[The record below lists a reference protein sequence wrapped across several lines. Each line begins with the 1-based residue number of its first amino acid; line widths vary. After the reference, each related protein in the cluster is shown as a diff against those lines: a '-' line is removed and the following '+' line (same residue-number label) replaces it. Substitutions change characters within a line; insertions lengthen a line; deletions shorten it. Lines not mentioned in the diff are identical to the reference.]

1 MRVAVMGSGGLG
13 GYFGGLLAK
22 GGTDVSFLA
31 RGAHLKA
38 IRRDGLRIA
47 GGPDPLHLK
56 NVRATD
62 DPAEIGPV
70 DLVMVCVKLW
80 DTEAA
85 LEQLRPLVG
94 PDTALVSFQN
104 GVLKDSYL
112 RAAYDESQLIGGVA
126 YVATTVSEPGVVIA
140 ARDRCSG

>member
-22 GGTDVSFLA
+22 GADVNFIA
-31 RGAHLKA
+31 RGPHLEA
-38 IRRDGLRIA
+38 MRRDGLRIE
-47 GGPDPLHLK
+47 GGPGLFHLK
-56 NVRATD
+56 DVRAAD

-80 DTEAA
+80 DTETA

-104 GVLKDSYL
+104 GVLKDTML
-112 RAAYDESQLIGGVA
+112 RAASDESHLIGALRTSRRLSSSQG
-126 YVATTVSEPGVVIA
+126 SLA
-140 ARDRCSG
+140 ARGHCSG